1 MKIGLIGLP
10 NTGKTTIFNALTKGY
25 AEVTSYSGGL
35 VEPHLAVIEVKDERV
50 SSLSSLYKPQK
61 TVYTTVDIIDF
72 AGLSEN
78 FARDGGYSSDA
89 WAQMRTTDAITLV
102 LRNFIDETMP
112 APNPQQELKHLE
124 EEFVLADL
132 ILAENRLERIE
143 HQLKRSRGDNPLLRE
158 KKTFIMLRDHLS
170 ESRPLREL
178 ALTPEEEK
186 LVRGYSFL
194 TKKSFLVVL
203 NSDESLFGK
212 NHKLL
217 EDLENRY
224 TTVEFAGKFE
234 MELSRLDDADAKLF
248 MEDIGISE
256 SARDR
261 MIRLAYRTLGYISF
275 FTVGKDEV
283 RAWNILSG
291 QTALEAART
300 IHSDLARGFIRA
312 ERFSYDDLITTGSE
326 KSVRENGYFS
336 LEGKE
341 YVVHDG
347 DILSIRFN
355 V

>member
-10 NTGKTTIFNALTKGY
+10 NTGKTTIFNALTRGC

-35 VEPHLAVIEVKDERV
+35 VEPHLAVVEVKDERV
-50 SSLSSLYKPQK
+50 TSLSSLYGPQK

-78 FARDGGYSSDA
+78 SARDGNYSADA
-89 WAQMRTTDAITLV
+89 WAKMRTTDAITLV
-102 LRNFIDETMP
+102 LRNFADETMP
-112 APNPQQELKHLE
+112 EPNPLRELKHLE
-124 EEFVLADL
+124 EEMILSDL
-132 ILAENRLERIE
+132 IRAENRLERIE
-143 HQLKRSRGDNPLLRE
+143 HQLKRTRGDNPLLRE
-158 KKTFIMLRDHLS
+158 KSAFIILRDHLAD
-170 ESRPLREL
+170 SRPLREL
-178 ALTPEEEK
+178 DLNPEDEK

-194 TKKSFLVVL
+194 TKKSFLVIL
-203 NSDESLFGK
+203 NSDESLYGK
-212 NHKLL
+212 NHQLL
-217 EDLENRY
+217 EDLEKRY

-234 MELSRLDDADAKLF
+234 MELSRLDDEDAKLF
-248 MEDIGISE
+248 MEDMGIYE

-261 MIRLAYRTLGYISF
+261 IIRLANQTLGYISF

-291 QTALEAART
+291 QTALEAAGT

-326 KSVRENGYFS
+326 KSVRENGRFS

>member
-10 NTGKTTIFNALTKGY
+10 NSGKTTIFNALTRGY
-25 AEVTSYSGGL
+25 AEVTPYSSGRI
-35 VEPHLAVIEVKDERV
+35 EPHLAVLEVRDERV
-50 SSLSSLYKPQK
+50 DSLSSLYSPQK

-78 FARDGGYSSDA
+78 AARDGSYSPEV
-89 WAQMRTTDAITLV
+89 WAQMRNTDALALV
-102 LRNFIDETMP
+102 LRNFDDETRT
-112 APNPQQELKHLE
+112 APDPLRELERLE
-124 EEFVLADL
+124 EEMLLADL
-132 ILAENRLERIE
+132 LLVENRLERIE
-143 HQLKRSRGDNPLLRE
+143 YQLKRSRGANPLLRE
-158 KKTFIMLRDHLS
+158 LNTFTNLRDFLS
-170 ESRPLREL
+170 DSRPLREMEL
-178 ALTPEEEK
+178 NPEEEK

-194 TKKSFLVVL
+194 TKKHFLVVL
-203 NSDESLFGK
+203 NSDESQFGR
-212 NHKLL
+212 NHKIL
-217 EDLENRY
+217 EDLKKRHAA
-224 TTVEFAGKFE
+224 VEFAGKFE
-234 MELSRLDDADAKLF
+234 MELSRLDDENAKLF
-248 MEDIGISE
+248 MEDMGIAE
-256 SARDR
+256 SARNC

-291 QTALEAART
+291 QTALEAAGA

-312 ERFSYDDLITTGSE
+312 ERFSYNDLITTGSE
-326 KSVRENGYFS
+326 KSVKENGRLS

>member
-35 VEPHLAVIEVKDERV
+35 VEPHLAVVEVKDERV
-50 SSLSSLYKPQK
+50 TSLSSLYAPQK
-61 TVYTTVDIIDF
+61 TIYTTVDIIDF

-78 FARDGGYSSDA
+78 SSSDGSYSA
-89 WAQMRTTDAITLV
+89 DTLAQLRATDAITLV
-102 LRNFIDETMP
+102 LRNFFEETMP
-112 APNPQQELKHLE
+112 KPNPLQEMKQLE
-124 EEFVLADL
+124 EEMILADL

-143 HQLKRSRGDNPLLRE
+143 HQLKRSKGDNPLLRE
-158 KKTFIMLRDHLS
+158 KNTFLMLRDHLF

-178 ALTPEEEK
+178 DLNPAEEK

-194 TKKSFLVVL
+194 TKKAFLVVI
-203 NSDESLFGK
+203 NSDETLFGK

-217 EDLENRY
+217 EDLEKHY

-234 MELSRLDDADAKLF
+234 MELSRLDDADATLF
-248 MEDIGISE
+248 MEDMGILE
-256 SARDR
+256 SARNR
-261 MIRLAYRTLGYISF
+261 LIRLAYQTLGYISF

-283 RAWNILSG
+283 RAWDIRSG
-291 QTALEAART
+291 QTALEAAGT

-326 KSVRENGYFS
+326 KSVRENGRFS